1 MSTYYGGDPL
11 LWEFLSSAGMLATN
25 FAVAGLGTAA
35 SYVSKLGTTGAL
47 SYIDVFKAGNL
58 RGAER
63 LLKNA
68 ARFDAEFQAGMNER
82 ILYFNQMRSDLVK
95 AGVNPDYLDRSAAQM
110 LGLMQLQIIE
120 ESARI
125 AIDAPNTA
133 QFKDKGAMLLEKTRG
148 AQELLINQ
156 LRGIFKEL
164 ETLPE
169 SQDSTTAVGRLYDTI
184 NAALEFGIKR

>member
-1 MSTYYGGDPL
+1 
-11 LWEFLSSAGMLATN
+11 
-25 FAVAGLGTAA
+25 
-35 SYVSKLGTTGAL
+35 
-47 SYIDVFKAGNL
+47 
-58 RGAER
+58 
-63 LLKNA
+63 
-68 ARFDAEFQAGMNER
+68 R

-184 NAALEFGIKR
+184 NAALEFGDQKIAQVDADLRVLDRDYEDFIYSLIQNTSSAGAARVFGMRHNDLVTIMEEYSRVNVPFMTISQARR